1 MQIPAT
7 FSPFSCPSFLRN
19 VGMALLAAFLGSMP
33 VSAKDYMATRHG
45 VIADGTTLNTAAL
58 QKLVD
63 KVSASGGGRI
73 VFTPGRYLTGQVDIK
88 SGVELHLQAGATLL
102 GSTSPYDYYLVR
114 SDNDADVE
122 RKDASHLALISANG
136 ARDIAFTGCGTIDGQ
151 GTQLA
156 ITADSLHHTG
166 EYVDAHYNNRRQRP
180 SELVRPTLFYIAN
193 STGVRIDSLHLQSS
207 AGWGLSFN
215 HSREVSLTHLDILNR
230 AYWNNDGIDL
240 TDCQRVR
247 VEHCRVNAADDGI
260 CLKSYDA
267 ASCCDSIVIS
277 DCEVRSSASAIKTGT
292 ASYGGFKHLRIS
304 NIRVL
309 DTFRSAI
316 ALETVDGG
324 DIEDVV
330 VENVTAVNT
339 GNPLFIRLGHRDGER
354 PGTLR
359 NVHIKDLSCQVP
371 FGRPDID
378 YDLRGPEVNYL
389 HNIHPVVMSGIP
401 GHKIENVVLEN
412 LNLEFPGRATKQM
425 AYMPLW
431 RLEDIPEAVNE
442 YPEFTMFGEL
452 PSWGIFA
459 RHISGLTLKNVRLS
473 LADDDYRPDIVM
485 VDVDNVT
492 RE

>member
-1 MQIPAT
+1 MNMPAV
-7 FSPFSCPSFLRN
+7 FSSFPSLLSHRN
-19 VGMALLAAFLGSMP
+19 VGMVLLAVFLGFLP
-33 VSAKDYMATRHG
+33 ASAKDYLATRYG
-45 VIADGTTLNTAAL
+45 IVADGSTLNTSAL
-58 QKLVD
+58 QTLID
-63 KVSASGGGRI
+63 KVSAAGGGRI
-73 VFTPGRYLTGQVDIK
+73 VFTPGRYLTGQLDIK
-88 SGVELHLQAGATLL
+88 SGVELHLQAGAILL
-102 GSTSPYDYYLVR
+102 GSTSPYDYFLVR

-122 RKDASHLALISANG
+122 RKDASHLAILSANG
-136 ARDIAFTGCGTIDGQ
+136 AHNIAFTGRGTIDGQ
-151 GTQLA
+151 GTRLA
-156 ITADSLHHTG
+156 LTADSLHHTG

-180 SELVRPTLFYIAN
+180 SELVRPTLLYIAN
-193 STGVRIDSLHLQSS
+193 SSGVRIDSLHLQSS

-247 VEHCRVNAADDGI
+247 VERCCVDAADDAI

-267 ASCCDSIVIS
+267 ASCCDSILIS
-277 DCEVRSSASAIKTGT
+277 DCELRSSASAIKTGT

-304 NIRVL
+304 NIRVF

-324 DIEDVV
+324 DIDDVV
-330 VENVTAVNT
+330 VENVTAMNT

-359 NVHIKDLSCQVP
+359 NVHIKNLTCQVP

-378 YDLRGPEVNYL
+378 YDLRGPEVNYF

-401 GHKIENVVLEN
+401 GHKIEHVVLEN
-412 LNLEFPGRATKQM
+412 LNLVFPGRATKQM
-425 AYMPLW
+425 AYVPLW
-431 RLEDIPEAVNE
+431 RLEDIPEAVKE

-452 PSWGIFA
+452 PAWGIFA
-459 RHISGLTLKNVRLS
+459 RHISGLTLKNVQLS
-473 LADDDYRPDIVM
+473 LAAADYRPNIVT

-492 RE
+492 TE